1 MNSELSNRAKEILAR
16 GREKGR
22 VLKVSEAFIKYP
34 VSEEEHEGKLEYWTQ
49 EREPDGN

>member
-22 VLKVSEAFIKYP
+22 VLNVSEAFIKYP
-34 VSEEEHEGKLEYWTQ
+34 AAEYNHEGNLE
-49 EREPDGN
+49 